1 MPQQAP
7 DTTQIPEFT
16 KPIPKPRQIKNY
28 FQESNSDEG
37 SYEPVQIPV
46 QETCNPAQT
55 LASFLNRTDVVHKD
69 RQQGI
74 PMVDGQTKPLRWT
87 KPALTRTEHNSS
99 CCSQST
105 PVSPSLEKDSGRY
118 TQLVKKPG

>member
-7 DTTQIPEFT
+7 DTTQIPEF
-16 KPIPKPRQIKNY
+16 KPIPKPRQTKNY
-28 FQESNSDEG
+28 FQESNADED

-69 RQQGI
+69 RQQG
-74 PMVDGQTKPLRWT
+74 MVDGQTKPLRWT
-87 KPALTRTEHNSS
+87 KPALTGTEHTSS
-99 CCSQST
+99 GCSQST